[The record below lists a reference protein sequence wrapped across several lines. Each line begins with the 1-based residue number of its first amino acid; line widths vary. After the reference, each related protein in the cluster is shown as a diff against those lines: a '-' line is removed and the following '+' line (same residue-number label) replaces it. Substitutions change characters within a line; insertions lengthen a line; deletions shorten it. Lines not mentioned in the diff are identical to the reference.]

1 MTVPLPGELSLWLL
15 AILTCLMNELGKSI
29 GQQMLGSLGLLW
41 LRKDVFPCEDIL
53 FDVFLGN
60 CKITFSG

>member
-1 MTVPLPGELSLWLL
+1 
-15 AILTCLMNELGKSI
+15 MNELGNSI